1 MKLKKN
7 VDILSFM
14 DAVQKC
20 RHDVYFDTAE
30 GDHLDLKSTLSQFVF
45 ASAVAVKLPHLEAE
59 IRCRKEDLPILRPF
73 LEE

>member
-7 VDILSFM
+7 VDILSLM

-20 RHDVYFDTAE
+20 RFDVYFDTAE

-45 ASAVAVKLPHLEAE
+45 ASAVAAKLSKLEAE

>member
-1 MKLKKN
+1 LKLKRN
-7 VDILSFM
+7 ADILSFM

-20 RHDVYFDTAE
+20 RHDVCLDTSE

-45 ASAVAVKLPHLEAE
+45 ASAVAAKLPDLEAE
-59 IRCRKEDLPILRPF
+59 IRCGKEDLPALGPY

>member
-7 VDILSFM
+7 VDIPLFM

-20 RHDVYFDTAE
+20 RFDVYFDTAE

-45 ASAVAVKLPHLEAE
+45 ASAVAAKLPHLEAE